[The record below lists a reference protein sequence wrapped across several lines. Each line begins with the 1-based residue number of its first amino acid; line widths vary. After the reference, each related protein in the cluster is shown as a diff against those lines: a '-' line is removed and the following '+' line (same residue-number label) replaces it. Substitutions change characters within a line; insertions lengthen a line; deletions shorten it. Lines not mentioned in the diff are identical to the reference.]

1 MNAKGHHHLEASEAT
16 TNPVNTLLRHLR
28 LGDKSR
34 PAEMLTSAEY
44 KFLQELRD
52 AAVETVMA
60 DRRFVLSISEQDDA
74 HRLVESD
81 LYAALAD
88 LSARRRFSFPE
99 KAGTPDWRELTVKTW
114 AEAVFG
120 LGFLDNAHK

>member
-1 MNAKGHHHLEASEAT
+1 MNAKGHRHLEASEVN

-28 LGDKSR
+28 LGDKSSL
-34 PAEMLTSAEY
+34 AQMLTSAEY
-44 KFLQELRD
+44 KTFQELRD
-52 AAVETVMA
+52 AAAETVMA
-60 DRRFVLSISEQDDA
+60 DSRFILPISERDDT
-74 HRLVESD
+74 HRTVESD
-81 LYAALAD
+81 LYATLAD

-120 LGFLDNAHK
+120 LGFVDNARK